1 MTTTLRQFF
10 SKVVTLV
17 LSLTIAL
24 LTIGCAS
31 PDSIAEPTTPLP
43 AENANYSKATFAG
56 GCFWCM
62 EKPFDEI
69 NGVVSSISGYTG
81 GTKENPTYRE
91 VSGGGTGHTESVQIT
106 YDPTKVKYE
115 TLLKTFW
122 RNIDP
127 VDPKGQFCDK
137 GSQYRSG
144 IFYETPEQQ
153 KLAAASK
160 EELDKSGKL
169 PAPIVTEITAASTF
183 YPAEDYHQNYYQTT
197 SAKYKLYRF
206 GCGRDR
212 RLTQIWGDEAGH

>member
-1 MTTTLRQFF
+1 MTLRHFF
-10 SKVVTLV
+10 AKAVTLA

-24 LTIGCAS
+24 LTISCAS
-31 PDSIAEPTTPLP
+31 PDGIAETTTPLP
-43 AENANYSKATFAG
+43 PTNANYSTATFAG

-62 EKPFDEI
+62 EQPFDKI

-91 VSGGGTGHTESVQIT
+91 VSGGSTGHTESVQIT

-127 VDPKGQFCDK
+127 VDAKGQFCDK

-144 IFYETPEQQ
+144 IFYATPEQQ
-153 KLAAASK
+153 KSAIASK
-160 EELDKSGKL
+160 TELDQAGKL
-169 PAPIVTEITAASTF
+169 PAPIVTEVTAASTF

-197 SAKYKLYRF
+197 TAKYKIYRF

-212 RLTQIWGDEAGH
+212 RLTQLWGDEAGN